1 MVADLQREKI
11 KFILRQET
19 QKKID
24 KQIAIMKELDKQN
37 RELFGLP
44 AEKTP
49 EEIKIEEE
57 ENERSM
63 KRIAAMTPAERL

>member
-1 MVADLQREKI
+1 
-11 KFILRQET
+11 
-19 QKKID
+19 
-24 KQIAIMKELDKQN
+24 MKELDKQN